1 MIFSVY
7 APVEDSKDD
16 VKNDFYDLLDMQ
28 LRTTSHYSRCILL
41 GDFNAR
47 IGQDRQFIWKTVRGR
62 WNIRDDLNNNGERLL
77 DFCLR
82 HNLIVANTL
91 IRKSNSKVGSWKH
104 LPTRRWYTL
113 DHILLSAS
121 SKKSLLYSCVDHTFD
136 CVSDH
141 FPMTLGLKGTVLENQ
156 KQSRL
161 APKSCGNK
169 KRKQHRA
176 SQKNIVVKRD
186 FSRLKRDDELC
197 NRVREVLQQKLNGA
211 HFSKFSDFNDL
222 IIHNIGVYPKEGVR
236 RSTTD
241 MVGE

>member
-1 MIFSVY
+1 
-7 APVEDSKDD
+7 
-16 VKNDFYDLLDMQ
+16 MQ
-28 LRTTSHYSRCILL
+28 LRTTSHYSRFILL

-176 SQKNIVVKRD
+176 SRKNIIVKRD

-211 HFSKFSDFNDL
+211 HFSNFSDLNDL
-222 IIHNIGVYPKEGVR
+222 LQSTISEYIPRKERVAR
-236 RSTTD
+236 RQTWWENN
-241 MVGE
+241 MGEIRKLLDE